1 MFFLIYGEDSFRAR
15 RALQAAQAKFRETR
29 DASGLNIIRL
39 CAADGLNRVREEL
52 FAVPFL
58 AEKKLVVLDGFCKAP
73 KADQEELVESIGRK
87 PDSTVAIFLEEAS
100 AKGLAKSALFALLQ
114 KQKFT
119 AEHRA
124 LTPAEASRFATAE
137 AQAAGTAYQTAALR
151 KLIEAVGT
159 DSWRIH
165 QETAKLAALAQSQ
178 DRDQI
183 EAADVESMV
192 SGSREQTV
200 FNYID
205 ACTAGQQQPAVA
217 ALDRLLE
224 SGESE
229 LMVIA
234 MLQRHFRTL
243 MMASD
248 LKRRGLNE
256 ASAAKQLDVHPFA
269 AKKAW
274 RAADKFSLSLLHTCL
289 SQLADLEEALKSGR
303 TRPRVGLDIFT
314 HRLLK
319 QTY

>member
-29 DASGLNIIRL
+29 DVSGFNVIRL
-39 CAADGLNRVREEL
+39 RAADGLNRVRDEL

-58 AEKKLVVLDGFCKAP
+58 AEKKLVVMDGFCSIAKAE
-73 KADQEELVESIGRK
+73 QEELVDSIGRK
-87 PDSTVAIFLEEAS
+87 PDSTVAIFFEEAS
-100 AKGLAKSALFALLQ
+100 AKSLAKSPLFTLLQ
-114 KQKFT
+114 QQKFT

-137 AQAAGTAYQTAALR
+137 AQAAGSSYQTTALR

-165 QETAKLAALAQSQ
+165 QETQKLAALAASQ
-178 DRDQI
+178 GRPKI
-183 EAADVESMV
+183 EPEDVESMV
-192 SGSREQTV
+192 SGSQEQTV
-200 FNYID
+200 FKYLD
-205 ACTAGQQQPAVA
+205 ACTAGKQRPAVA

-243 MMASD
+243 MMAGD

-256 ASAAKQLDVHPFA
+256 ATAAKQLGVHPFA

-274 RAADKFSLSLLHTCL
+274 RAADKFSLAFLHDCL
-289 SQLADLEEALKSGR
+289 QQLADLEEALKSGR

-319 QTY
+319 QTC